1 MKASEHPSFKEEEKH
16 LEETIRTLE
25 TNRDEILSNSGGDYL
40 WAPPDTIRIMSNNAV
55 ERVQKC
61 KHALQ
66 DLYFGR
72 VDWKLE
78 GNEDSEQ
85 FYIGLTEYYP
95 HIYAWQDTL
104 AADLYYNRS
113 TDREKGTLQ
122 LIRAIQIVDRKLL
135 GIEDQ
140 FKDPSLTG
148 ELEPDSLLA
157 ILLQESRGQLHEI
170 VATIN
175 AQQYRIIRSPLNS
188 ALIVQGVPGSG
199 KTVIA
204 LHRVSFLLYNNKELR
219 NQNVVVLGPNPLF
232 MQYVSRVLPSL
243 GDKQIPQKT
252 FDQWVIDQLGENL
265 SYQSQEELLEFLLSS
280 ENLDAE
286 KIMHLRNCQN
296 MGSLKMGRLLERYIE
311 FLRNES
317 LTGKSPLVCRYYSS
331 SDLKNSPITI
341 EKTVDQIRIFFE
353 DVSALPFNKQRD
365 AVKLKLANQISSEI
379 VSKLGIGFQAR
390 EQKIKQV
397 FQQIKEQIDDYFASW
412 RSLNASIAFR
422 RLFRQRELLHKFG
435 EGLFSKWDLELMAID
450 APTPQ
455 SPFRFSDLAGL
466 LYFNVLLNGIENQ
479 TYGHIVVDE
488 AQDIPALFFE
498 GLSRYVPQK
507 SITILGDIGQGIFI
521 NNGLSSWNDLYEI
534 FPNLNNKIEELNVCY
549 RSTWQIMQNANNLLR
564 RSGLP
569 EDQLI
574 RPLNRLGEEV
584 SFYPESTKES
594 LVERIVSCIQ
604 DDLKNEW
611 KSIAIICRSAHD
623 CQVLAQGLQTKGFNS
638 FDLIDHRNRKYN
650 GGVAILPT
658 YLSKGLEFDAVIL
671 ADGQNYPLDNLSARL
686 LFVAITR
693 AAHKLD
699 ICWVGDISPLL
710 DNQIDRINVKP
721 FLDNFEQEPITLEQY
736 SESRHLDPDGC
747 VEQIARTGRLPLM
760 SDGMIDPVLMDMV
773 IRTSKSTPKSS
784 SEDILII
791 PLKPEEESTIHALI
805 QEWEGQATDEIRD
818 SLVLIQTVFGLLKNH
833 LRNLTLIPV
842 KDRELSLPEQVTILV
857 RLKRLLEDANLS
869 LPAGRGAGK
878 KRLLEDINPEWQTI
892 HATIVDT
899 LVDYGLLEVQIT
911 SDERSLIRISPDWIK
926 VVLDFSLG
934 FPPSELDPDL
944 IQKLPH
950 LPKAID
956 VSLLINGGES

>member
-16 LEETIRTLE
+16 LLKTIKTLE
-25 TNRDEILSNSGGDYL
+25 SIRDEILSNSGGDYL
-40 WAPPDTIRIMSNNAV
+40 WAPPDTIRLLSNKAV

-66 DLYFGR
+66 DLYFAR
-72 VDWKLE
+72 VDWKVE
-78 GNEDSEQ
+78 GNEGSEQ
-85 FYIGLTEYYP
+85 YYIGLTEYFPY
-95 HIYAWQDTL
+95 IYAWQDTL

-122 LIRAIQIVDRKLL
+122 LIRAIQLVDRKLS

-157 ILLQESRGQLHEI
+157 TLLKESRGQLHEI

-219 NQNVVVLGPNPLF
+219 NQNVIVLGPNPLF
-232 MQYVSRVLPSL
+232 MQYVSLVLPSL
-243 GDKQIPQKT
+243 GEKQIPQKT
-252 FDQWVIDQLGENL
+252 FDQWVIDQLGEKLN
-265 SYQSQEELLEFLLSS
+265 YQSQEELLEFLLSPKS
-280 ENLDAE
+280 VDAE

-296 MGSLKMGRLLERYIE
+296 MGSRKMGRLLERYIE
-311 FLRNES
+311 FLKDES
-317 LTGKSPLVCRYYSS
+317 LAGKSSLVCRYYSL
-331 SDLKNSPITI
+331 SDAKKTPTSV
-341 EKTVDQIRIFFE
+341 EKSVDQIRIILE
-353 DVSALPFNKQRD
+353 DVSTLPFNKQRD

-379 VSKLGIGFQAR
+379 INKLGVGFQAR
-390 EQKIKQV
+390 EQILKQV
-397 FQQIKEQIDDYFASW
+397 FQQIEEQVNDYFAGW
-412 RSLNASIAFR
+412 KSLNVSIAFR

-466 LYFNVLLNGIENQ
+466 LFFNVLLNGTENQ

-498 GLSRYVPQK
+498 GLSRYIPQK

-521 NNGLSSWNDLYEI
+521 NNGLSSWNDLYQI

-584 SFYPESTKES
+584 SFYQVSTTEN
-594 LVERIVSCIQ
+594 LVEQIITCIQ
-604 DDLKNEW
+604 TDQKNNR
-611 KSIAIICRSAHD
+611 KSIAVICRSAHD
-623 CQVLAQGLQTKGFNS
+623 CQVLAQGLEANDFNS
-638 FDLIDHRNRKYN
+638 FDLIDHRNRIYN

-699 ICWVGDISPLL
+699 ICWVGDISPFL
-710 DNQIDRINVKP
+710 DNQVEKISVEP
-721 FLDNFEQEPITLEQY
+721 FLHDFEQEPITVEQF
-736 SESRHLDPDGC
+736 SENRHLDPDGC

-760 SDGMIDPVLMDMV
+760 IDGLIDPVLMDMV
-773 IRTSKSTPKSS
+773 IRTSKSASKSS
-784 SEDILII
+784 SEEILIV
-791 PLKPEEESTIHALI
+791 PLKPEEESAIHSLI
-805 QEWEGQATDEIRD
+805 QEWEDQETDEIRD

-833 LRNLTLIPV
+833 LRNLALIPA
-842 KDRELSLPEQVTILV
+842 KDKEFSLPEQVAILV

-878 KRLLEDINPEWQTI
+878 KRLLEDINPEWQAI
-892 HATIVDT
+892 HALILDT
-899 LVDYGLLEVQIT
+899 LIDYGLLEVQTT
-911 SDERSLIRISPDWIK
+911 SDERSLVRISPDWIK

-934 FPPSELDPDL
+934 FPPMGLDPDL

-950 LPKAID
+950 LPQAID
-956 VSLLINGGES
+956 ASFLMEVSHD